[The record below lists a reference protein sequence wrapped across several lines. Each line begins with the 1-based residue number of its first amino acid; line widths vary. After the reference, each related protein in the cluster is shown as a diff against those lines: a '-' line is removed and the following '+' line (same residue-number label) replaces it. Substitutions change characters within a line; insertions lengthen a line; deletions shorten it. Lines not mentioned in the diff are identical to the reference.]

1 MPNIKHNI
9 KIICEIH
16 IAYTRYIDPSNRHN
30 FENCLP
36 SELLGLATG
45 CLAGSSSFEGKI
57 IEGQFSKLWLNHSHK
72 AQYRQY
78 QNTNSAHPFFIAF
91 FSLNHVLGAR
101 FINDDFANI
110 CSKKFFIA
118 KLPFLLLH
126 RGVQKWSFEKYCP
139 HFSFI
144 TLVK

>member
-1 MPNIKHNI
+1 MFFFKSIMPNIKHNI

-78 QNTNSAHPFFIAF
+78 QNTNSAHPFFIT
-91 FSLNHVLGAR
+91 
-101 FINDDFANI
+101 DDFANF
-110 CSKKFFIA
+110 CSKKFFIT

-144 TLVK
+144 TLA